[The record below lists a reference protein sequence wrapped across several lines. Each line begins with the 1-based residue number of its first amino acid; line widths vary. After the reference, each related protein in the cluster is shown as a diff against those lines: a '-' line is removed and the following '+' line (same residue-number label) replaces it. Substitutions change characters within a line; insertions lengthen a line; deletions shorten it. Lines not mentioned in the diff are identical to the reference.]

1 MITGGGSWMSLWAAR
16 RLMEDGWQVELFDID
31 ADAMGKVMAE
41 LGKSNQA
48 NAQELDVT
56 VIDDVR
62 AAVAGIIERHGSLD
76 ALINVAGITNWA
88 AGGRKDF
95 LDTTP
100 DEWDRLL
107 AGNFK
112 GMLNCCHSVIPQMR
126 KQKSGSIVSM
136 AASRGLRG
144 GPGAAIYSTAKA
156 AIILFTQMVS
166 TELGPYGIRVNSI
179 LRHSRQFH
187 CAGEHGFA
195 LEGGAP
201 GTEFGAGLALRPA
214 DLPRGRRQCDR
225 LLGFGSRQPHY
236 RQLHGRLGRN
246 HASLDL
252 APVVARGQ
260 KPHRR
265 RR

>member
-1 MITGGGSWMSLWAAR
+1 MSLWAAR

-179 LRHSRQFH
+179 
-187 CAGEHGFA
+187 
-195 LEGGAP
+195 AP
-201 GTEFGAGLALRPA
+201 GNTDSRWKAE
-214 DLPRGRRQCDR
+214 LPERNLEQV
-225 LLGFGSRQPHY
+225 LP
-236 RQLHGRLGRN
+236 LGRPTSPEDVGN
-246 HASLDL
+246 AIAFLVSDRASHITGSCMDVSGGTTL
-252 APVVARGQ
+252 
-260 KPHRR
+260 H
-265 RR
+265 

>member
-179 LRHSRQFH
+179 
-187 CAGEHGFA
+187 
-195 LEGGAP
+195 AP
-201 GTEFGAGLALRPA
+201 GNTDSRWKAE
-214 DLPRGRRQCDR
+214 LPERNLEQV
-225 LLGFGSRQPHY
+225 LP
-236 RQLHGRLGRN
+236 LGRPTSPEDVGN
-246 HASLDL
+246 AIAFLVSDRDSHITGSCMDVSGGTTL
-252 APVVARGQ
+252 
-260 KPHRR
+260 H
-265 RR
+265 

>member
-179 LRHSRQFH
+179 
-187 CAGEHGFA
+187 
-195 LEGGAP
+195 AP
-201 GTEFGAGLALRPA
+201 GNTDSRWKAE
-214 DLPRGRRQCDR
+214 LPERNLEQV
-225 LLGFGSRQPHY
+225 LP
-236 RQLHGRLGRN
+236 LGRPTSPEDVGN
-246 HASLDL
+246 AIAFLVSDRASHITGSCMDVSGGTTL
-252 APVVARGQ
+252 
-260 KPHRR
+260 H
-265 RR
+265 